1 MFKNKWEIEKM
12 MLTNLCRQS
21 GSLVFAIVMMAI
33 GPLAICSSVDSV
45 AEDYGP
51 VVIERLGRATETPA
65 WAYGAKVMWQVKD
78 SVIFAYSLEMSG
90 ESRPDVCMK
99 AASLQ
104 ARTEMRR
111 YISEAISS
119 SEIMSQAN
127 LISDPEFESV
137 TVSIAQGSIAGTSV
151 KEQYWEKVLKTDV
164 RGEKRLRMQC
174 SSQVQ
179 VTRADLDRQLEQKII
194 VETAKNPEMR
204 RALITAQ
211 TDFLNNLD

>member
-1 MFKNKWEIEKM
+1 M
-12 MLTNLCRQS
+12 
-21 GSLVFAIVMMAI
+21 
-33 GPLAICSSVDSV
+33 
-45 AEDYGP
+45 
-51 VVIERLGRATETPA
+51 
-65 WAYGAKVMWQVKD
+65 
-78 SVIFAYSLEMSG
+78 
-90 ESRPDVCMK
+90 CMK

>member
-1 MFKNKWEIEKM
+1 
-12 MLTNLCRQS
+12 
-21 GSLVFAIVMMAI
+21 
-33 GPLAICSSVDSV
+33 
-45 AEDYGP
+45 
-51 VVIERLGRATETPA
+51 
-65 WAYGAKVMWQVKD
+65 
-78 SVIFAYSLEMSG
+78 
-90 ESRPDVCMK
+90 
-99 AASLQ
+99 
-104 ARTEMRR
+104 
-111 YISEAISS
+111 
-119 SEIMSQAN
+119 
-127 LISDPEFESV
+127 
-137 TVSIAQGSIAGTSV
+137 V